1 MSDFKAKM
9 YQIQFRLGL
18 CPRPRLQ
25 TAYSAP
31 PDLLA
36 ALRGPTSKVRGGD
49 ETPPL
54 HAPQVIF
61 LDTALATISNLPHPG
76 IYAMGQL
83 VRQAYALTREKG
95 TRVVPYGRQ

>member
-18 CPRPRLQ
+18 CPRPRWRSLLR
-25 TAYSAP
+25 S
-31 PDLLA
+31 PDLLV

-95 TRVVPYGRQ
+95 ARVVPYGRQ